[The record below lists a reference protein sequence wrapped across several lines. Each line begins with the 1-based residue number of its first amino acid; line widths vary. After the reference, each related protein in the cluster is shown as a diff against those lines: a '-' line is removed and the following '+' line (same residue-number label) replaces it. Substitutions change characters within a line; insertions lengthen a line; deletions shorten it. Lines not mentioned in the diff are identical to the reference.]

1 MVSLAE
7 IKPADVLIYLRKSR
21 TDDPSLSV
29 AEVLSLKR
37 SRSSLRPL
45 TRSLRRLTLPT
56 VLRVRKRPR
65 RRCTLRW
72 GP

>member
-29 AEVLSLKR
+29 AGVLLSLIHI
-37 SRSSLRPL
+37 
-45 TRSLRRLTLPT
+45 
-56 VLRVRKRPR
+56 
-65 RRCTLRW
+65 
-72 GP
+72 

>member
-37 SRSSLRPL
+37 SGTSQEPL
-45 TRSLRRLTLPT
+45 TRSLRPLTLPT
-56 VLRVRKRPR
+56 VLRV
-65 RRCTLRW
+65 LS
-72 GP
+72 